1 MEKSRIGRPNHNK
14 GSPMSPETTKS
25 NIYVCMEIHLTE
37 IAAEALDIGSAKKM
51 IRDFA
56 EGFKEYFENGSVF
69 ER

>member
-1 MEKSRIGRPNHNK
+1 
-14 GSPMSPETTKS
+14 MSPETTKS